1 MIAPDQRMGSGGGGA
16 PAAIVGAHETPY
28 TRHPAEGRD
37 TRSYLAEAVAGALAD
52 AGIEHA
58 AVDGLGVSSFSLA
71 PDHAIDLAWRLGL
84 HVRWLM
90 DDANGGAGA
99 LNMLGHAVRA
109 IEAGDAETI
118 VLVSGD
124 HLDRA
129 AFRTLVEQYN
139 RATADELVP
148 LGYAGPNAL
157 FAMLTQRYADE
168 HGLTREDL
176 ACIPIA
182 QRWWAGRNP
191 GAVYREPLTLE
202 DYLAAPYVA
211 EPLTRYD
218 CVPVV
223 TGADAVV
230 VSAAPARRRRGAAPH
245 VRVRAVAAL
254 HNPDD
259 QQGDGVHPGF
269 AEVAARLWPVAGAGP
284 GDVDAAFL
292 YDDYPVMALVQAAE
306 LGLVPGGDLAGWLH
320 RDLLERRWPLN
331 TSGGQLSA
339 GQAGAAGGMHGLVE
353 AVHQLRGRAGERQ
366 TPASLALVAGYG
378 MVLYRHGACHN
389 AAVLERIG

>member
-1 MIAPDQRMGSGGGGA
+1 MGSGGDGA
-16 PAAIVGAHETPY
+16 AAAIVGAYETPY
-28 TRHPAEGRD
+28 TRHPPEDRD

-52 AGIEHA
+52 AGIDHG
-58 AVDGLGVSSFSLA
+58 AVDGLGVASFSLT

-90 DDANGGAGA
+90 DDANGGASA
-99 LNMLGHAVRA
+99 VNLLTHAVRA

-118 VLVSGD
+118 VLVAGD

-139 RATADELVP
+139 RATADELTP

-157 FAMLTQRYADE
+157 FAMLTTRYLGE

-176 ACIPIA
+176 AAIPLA
-182 QRWWAGRNP
+182 QRRWAGLNP

-202 DYLAAPYVA
+202 EYLAAPFVA

-223 TGADAVV
+223 TGADAIVV
-230 VSAAPARRRRGAAPH
+230 TAAPKRRRGAPPH

-259 QQGDGVHPGF
+259 QQGDGVRPGF
-269 AEVAARLWPVAGAGP
+269 ADVAARLWPAAGAGP
-284 GDVDAAFL
+284 GDMDAAFL

-306 LGLVPGGDLAGWLH
+306 LGLLGDREPAAWL
-320 RDLLERRWPLN
+320 REDVLEGRWPLN

-339 GQAGAAGGMHGLVE
+339 GQAGAAGGMHGMVE
-353 AVHQLRGRAGERQ
+353 AVRQLRGAAGERQ
-366 TPASLALVAGYG
+366 VDCRLAVVAGYG

-389 AAVLERIG
+389 AAVLERVG